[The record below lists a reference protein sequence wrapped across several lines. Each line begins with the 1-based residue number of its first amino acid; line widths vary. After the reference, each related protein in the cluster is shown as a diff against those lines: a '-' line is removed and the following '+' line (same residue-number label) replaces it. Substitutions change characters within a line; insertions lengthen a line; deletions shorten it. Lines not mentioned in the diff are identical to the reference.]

1 MISMLNSVKK
11 YKKTIVIAGILLLAL
26 SSWYVLS
33 NRNIQEDPQKADL
46 VYEDKLF
53 QDMRDY
59 HG

>member
-1 MISMLNSVKK
+1 MLNSVKK